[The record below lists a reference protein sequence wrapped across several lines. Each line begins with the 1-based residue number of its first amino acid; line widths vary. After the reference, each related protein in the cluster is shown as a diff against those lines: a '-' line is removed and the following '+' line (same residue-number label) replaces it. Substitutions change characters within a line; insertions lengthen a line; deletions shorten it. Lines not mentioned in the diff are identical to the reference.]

1 MKKMKKLLSAMT
13 AVSVL
18 SSMVICSSANAICE
32 SMTYDELDEAIENG
46 YVEID
51 FNDSLISSYSKEY
64 EYVFLNN
71 NAMYKGFGQMMI
83 ADVAPNY
90 ISIDFS
96 PDTDFEFVENTISK
110 ICPNA
115 VSKRGNLELASG
127 TVGWSVYSYD
137 GINPS
142 YEESRELN
150 ITDYQAKQLYDAL
163 NEKGYVQSYL
173 YHKDYM
179 RIARPTTPYITAYM
193 SKEYALG
200 KLQKYDNDEEMRSAV
215 ENYIKEN
222 DLNCHIGNFSEIAP
236 YPTLLGKDFNE
247 EDYIKNYGNDSL
259 NRLKED
265 YNEVLEAND
274 EGYAF
279 CVIPDYELTA
289 KEHLALAKQISRDVG
304 ISPIFMTP
312 TSSSEASETVIEMH
326 DYVPGDANESGDLDM
341 SDAVFIMQ
349 CCSNPDKYQM
359 TAQGRYNADFN
370 NDGITNEDA
379 LTVQKILLEIE

>member
-1 MKKMKKLLSAMT
+1 MKKMKKLLSAIA

-18 SSMVICSSANAICE
+18 SSMVICSSANAIYE
-32 SMTYDELDEAIENG
+32 TMTYDELDEAIENG

-51 FNDSLISSYSKEY
+51 FNDSLVSYESKRY
-64 EYVFLNN
+64 DYVFLNN
-71 NAMYKGFGQMMI
+71 NANYKGFGQMI
-83 ADVAPNY
+83 LADVSPNY
-90 ISIDFS
+90 ISIRFS
-96 PDTDFEFVENTISK
+96 PDADFEFVENTISE

-115 VSKRGNLELASG
+115 VSKRGNLELTSG
-127 TVGWSVYSYD
+127 IVGWSVYSYD

-163 NEKGYVQSYL
+163 NEKGYVESYL
-173 YHKDYM
+173 YHKDYFS
-179 RIARPTTPYITAYM
+179 ISRPMTDYLTGYY
-193 SKEYALG
+193 SKESIFG
-200 KLQKYDNDEEMRSAV
+200 HHPNYDNDEEMLSAA

-222 DLNCHIGNFSEIAP
+222 NLNCHIGKYSEAVP
-236 YPTLLGKDFNE
+236 YPTLLGKNFSE
-247 EDYIKNYGNDSL
+247 EEFIKNGDDL
-259 NRLKED
+259 DELKEM
-265 YNEVLEAND
+265 YNERLEAGDRN
-274 EGYAF
+274 YAF

-289 KEHLALAKQISRDVG
+289 EEHLKLAKQIANDLDLYPAFWSY
-304 ISPIFMTP
+304 
-312 TSSSEASETVIEMH
+312 TSNEASETVIDMH
-326 DYVPGDANESGDLDM
+326 NNTVGDANEDGKLDM